1 LIMARK
7 TKAEL
12 AAEREQA
19 RAAQE
24 AHEFAQYP
32 TRLMV
37 ALELATRE
45 FYYELAVEN
54 SVFVLRDRNERRPEA
69 VEFTL
74 AHTRDSQTALM
85 NLEWELKDKALVR
98 AEAERLRLAREA
110 ALAKLTQEEREL
122 LDL

>member
-1 LIMARK
+1 MARK

-12 AAEREQA
+12 AAEREEA

-37 ALELATRE
+37 ALEEATQKSN
-45 FYYELAVEN
+45 YELTVEN
-54 SVFVLRDRNERRPEA
+54 SRFKLMDRDERRPEP
-69 VEFTL
+69 VLLTL
-74 AHTRDSQTALM
+74 THTRESQDALDR
-85 NLEWELKDKALVR
+85 LEWELKDKALAR
-98 AEAERLRLAREA
+98 AEAERRYNVKQA